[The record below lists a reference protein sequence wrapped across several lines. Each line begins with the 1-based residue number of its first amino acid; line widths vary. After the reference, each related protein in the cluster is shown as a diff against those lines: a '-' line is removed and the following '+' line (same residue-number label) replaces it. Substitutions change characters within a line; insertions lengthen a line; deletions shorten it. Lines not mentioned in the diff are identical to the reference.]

1 MAPPNLVLTTR
12 DLTIKE
18 KLNRSPLTR
27 QEDEKFRAKWITL
40 IKHSQ
45 NSKQRVPHETV
56 RRRNPNPP
64 HSRYGKASTSTVVEY
79 LVQKSWDVHYLKMP
93 PNYKS
98 SHETKDS
105 LRQLKSYHIG
115 FLFPFFFLFF
125 FKHKILHSNT
135 VYFSSQKIY
144 CLFSCCKILFSIIV
158 TPNMFLVL
166 YKLFFFF
173 F

>member
-56 RRRNPNPP
+56 R
-64 HSRYGKASTSTVVEY
+64 GGI
-79 LVQKSWDVHYLKMP
+79 Q
-93 PNYKS
+93 
-98 SHETKDS
+98 
-105 LRQLKSYHIG
+105 
-115 FLFPFFFLFF
+115 
-125 FKHKILHSNT
+125 ILH
-135 VYFSSQKIY
+135 
-144 CLFSCCKILFSIIV
+144 ILDMGKHQHRRWLNI
-158 TPNMFLVL
+158 
-166 YKLFFFF
+166 
-173 F
+173 